1 MSTNI
6 YMDYVDNILEKEYD
20 KDHQYNSFIQFIEM
34 KMKWYG
40 LHVNVDRDVFIDM
53 LKNND
58 FSIEATTV
66 VLLDIL
72 NSIREEK
79 YYFKGIPHNYHLTM
93 DEYKKHYKKN
103 YRGSQLYNDNK
114 SKYNVLLGE
123 SDYWRA
129 VHEYK

>member
-1 MSTNI
+1 MSTNM
-6 YMDYVDNILEKEYD
+6 YMDYVDNILEKKYD

-66 VLLDIL
+66 VLIDIL

-79 YYFKGIPHNYHLTM
+79 YYFKGIPYNYHLTM
-93 DEYKKHYKKN
+93 GEYKSIIKRIIKILNSIMITNLNIMY
-103 YRGSQLYNDNK
+103 Y
-114 SKYNVLLGE
+114 
-123 SDYWRA
+123 
-129 VHEYK
+129 